1 MMEKGTMTPFPVKM
15 SVKGEGAGGPLPSTA
30 LLNGG
35 KSRPNG
41 NGLLTN
47 WTLTATSPEPY
58 ESTKSRLSRDQ
69 LLWANLVGS
78 SSTGIFLRSWMKKIN
93 LRFLLREASEEEC

>member
-1 MMEKGTMTPFPVKM
+1 MMEKGTMTPFLMKM
-15 SVKGEGAGGPLPSTA
+15 SVKGEGAGGNVTN
-30 LLNGG
+30 NGSSYSG

-58 ESTKSRLSRDQ
+58 ESTKSWLSRDQ
-69 LLWANLVGS
+69 LL
-78 SSTGIFLRSWMKKIN
+78 
-93 LRFLLREASEEEC
+93 